1 MSYLESV
8 DPWTGTVL
16 ERYQEHSMTEVN
28 AIIRQAEARFKQW
41 RQTGFKERSDKLLR
55 VAQLLKAHSGMY
67 ARVIMREMGKPISQA
82 KAEVEK
88 CAWVCEYYAHN
99 AQKQLSPAV
108 CKTDA
113 RKSYVSYEPL
123 GVVLAVMPW
132 NYPFWQVFRFAA
144 PALMAG
150 NVCLLKHASNVSG
163 SAIAM
168 EQLFLEA
175 GFPQCCFNTLVISSS
190 KVEAAIDHKY
200 VRAATLTGSE
210 KAGSA
215 VAGAAGRNL
224 KKTVLELGGNN
235 ALIVLPDCN
244 LEMSVETCVR
254 ARFQNNGQ
262 SCIAGK
268 RLLIQR
274 SIATAFLQKLQKK
287 VEGLTRGKPE
297 NKDTYISCM
306 AREDLARELEEQLQ
320 SSLDKGARIL
330 CGGSRDGAYFEP
342 TLVTDVKPGMPLF
355 DQETFG
361 PVLAITVFDS
371 LDEAIE
377 LSNRSKYG
385 LGVSVFTTDEAR
397 ILGRVADFHEGAVF
411 INELVKSDPR
421 LPFGGVKASGY
432 GRELSDHGIRE
443 FTNVKT
449 VYVK

>member
-16 ERYQEHSMTEVN
+16 ERYQEHSMTEVDG
-28 AIIRQAEARFKQW
+28 IIRQAEARFKQW

-190 KVEAAIDHKY
+190 KVEAVIDHKY